1 MWAFPPPHPAGPLH
15 MVTRT
20 QEQTCCPLILVAWP
34 SLLSRVQLFAL
45 EARMGQG
52 VGQNPEA
59 LSGPCTLLWSY
70 DSPQVLRSVVWGQ
83 VAGEEPLAPSLTS
96 TPDHPHGATPP
107 LLPGG
112 GGHPVPTYRNTD
124 CQRWRSCVPDPMG
137 ARALGG
143 QGRGWWLSPRTLAAV
158 LPPSLAPARWAS

>member
-59 LSGPCTLLWSY
+59 LRSLHPSV
-70 DSPQVLRSVVWGQ
+70 VLRF
-83 VAGEEPLAPSLTS
+83 PS
-96 TPDHPHGATPP
+96 GA
-107 LLPGG
+107 
-112 GGHPVPTYRNTD
+112 
-124 CQRWRSCVPDPMG
+124 QISS
-137 ARALGG
+137 LGSG
-143 QGRGWWLSPRTLAAV
+143 SW
-158 LPPSLAPARWAS
+158 